1 MIAPSRWSL
10 RTDLPHPT
18 PHRAAA
24 PRATPTLHLEW
35 HVGGV
40 KAHEGCIWPGATWAD
55 YTNESDTITH
65 IVDFR
70 TDEVIWRRQ

>member
-1 MIAPSRWSL
+1 MRVWTTAPDLGGAGRFKT
-10 RTDLPHPT
+10 RTYD
-18 PHRAAA
+18 
-24 PRATPTLHLEW
+24 
-35 HVGGV
+35 V
-40 KAHEGCIWPGATWAD
+40 GCIWPGATWAD